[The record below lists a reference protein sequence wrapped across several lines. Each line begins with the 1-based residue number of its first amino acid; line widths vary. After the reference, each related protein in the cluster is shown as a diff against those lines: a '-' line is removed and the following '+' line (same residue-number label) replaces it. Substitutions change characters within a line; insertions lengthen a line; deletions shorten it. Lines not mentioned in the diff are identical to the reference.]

1 MPRTQWYWQIEVTDR
16 LVLMVP
22 WSLRGA
28 SERYPELTSRLE
40 ALCSPLTFQ
49 SNTVKMVVIELIN
62 ELSF

>member
-1 MPRTQWYWQIEVTDR
+1 MLRTQWYWQMEATDR
-16 LVLMVP
+16 LVLVVP
-22 WSLRGA
+22 WSLRGT

-49 SNTVKMVVIELIN
+49 SNTVETVAIELID